1 MRLENGFKDNYI
13 CFSEMMV
20 QKFTGFSRRKHFIGL
35 VTFLMIYDSFIE
47 ISTIQTNHKRIKGSV
62 FNANIYLE
70 NRYGFL
76 SQRKDLENEFQ
87 LNYELFCETR
97 HFTKDVM
104 LSSYSLEDF
113 LPEIGD
119 QGDVGSC
126 VGWATAYYGLTIVKR
141 LELGKDYPAFS
152 PLSVFNRFCYLKK
165 LDPCNGGS
173 YIDGCLSLLVTKGCP
188 LVEEYDKPNCSVD
201 ANTKRY
207 NDCLF
212 SFERL
217 QQNNVNQLKLSLANN
232 CPVVIGLEVFQGGL
246 GNTLN
251 SKFLDSNGVA
261 KMEIFRN
268 SRYPVG
274 GHALCIV
281 GYDDKLGGG
290 AFKIA
295 NSWGKNWGKSGFFW
309 LRYQDIDMVRCAYS
323 LMPNSL
329 LINKETKFLFKT
341 LALSIT
347 NETAKNHY
355 VAVGYEVNQGIETKG
370 WFLIEAGMSR
380 VINIAPRKSNSVY
393 YITMDEN
400 GTIQDGSDISLS
412 LKMKS
417 FDISTSEE
425 ANSEVS
431 KHTFSLWIPS
441 NKKQIQA
448 LKITG
453 CSKVQLSE
461 N

>member
-1 MRLENGFKDNYI
+1 M
-13 CFSEMMV
+13 
-20 QKFTGFSRRKHFIGL
+20 
-35 VTFLMIYDSFIE
+35 
-47 ISTIQTNHKRIKGSV
+47 
-62 FNANIYLE
+62 
-70 NRYGFL
+70 
-76 SQRKDLENEFQ
+76 
-87 LNYELFCETR
+87 
-97 HFTKDVM
+97 
-104 LSSYSLEDF
+104 
-113 LPEIGD
+113 
-119 QGDVGSC
+119 
-126 VGWATAYYGLTIVKR
+126 
-141 LELGKDYPAFS
+141 
-152 PLSVFNRFCYLKK
+152 
-165 LDPCNGGS
+165 
-173 YIDGCLSLLVTKGCP
+173 
-188 LVEEYDKPNCSVD
+188 
-201 ANTKRY
+201 
-207 NDCLF
+207 
-212 SFERL
+212 
-217 QQNNVNQLKLSLANN
+217 
-232 CPVVIGLEVFQGGL
+232 
-246 GNTLN
+246 
-251 SKFLDSNGVA
+251 
-261 KMEIFRN
+261 
-268 SRYPVG
+268 
-274 GHALCIV
+274 
-281 GYDDKLGGG
+281 
-290 AFKIA
+290 
-295 NSWGKNWGKSGFFW
+295 
-309 LRYQDIDMVRCAYS
+309 
-323 LMPNSL
+323 
-329 LINKETKFLFKT
+329 INKETKFLFKT

>member
-1 MRLENGFKDNYI
+1 MYSINYI
-13 CFSEMMV
+13 YLKKNRKMSNNRWFSMLILSVIVLALGFVVFLDFRSPKNMELSTEATSSLKGLGCLMNNNKL
-20 QKFTGFSRRKHFIGL
+20 QKEH
-35 VTFLMIYDSFIE
+35 M
-47 ISTIQTNHKRIKGSV
+47 
-62 FNANIYLE
+62 
-70 NRYGFL
+70 
-76 SQRKDLENEFQ
+76 FQ
-87 LNYELFCETR
+87 
-97 HFTKDVM
+97 FTKNSCGISVM
-104 LSSYSLEDF
+104 NNTTLSSYSLEDY

-141 LELGKDYPAFS
+141 LEHGKDYPAFS

-165 LDPCNGGS
+165 FDPCNGGS

-281 GYDDKLGGG
+281 GYDDQLGGG

-309 LRYQDIDMVRCAYS
+309 LRYRDLDMVRCAYS

-347 NETAKNHY
+347 NETAKNQY

-400 GTIQDGSDISLS
+400 GTIQDGSDKSLS

-417 FDISTSEE
+417 FDISASDE

-431 KHTFSLWIPS
+431 KHAFSLWIPS

-448 LKITG
+448 MKITG
-453 CSKVQLSE
+453 SSKVQLSE

>member
-1 MRLENGFKDNYI
+1 M
-13 CFSEMMV
+13 
-20 QKFTGFSRRKHFIGL
+20 
-35 VTFLMIYDSFIE
+35 
-47 ISTIQTNHKRIKGSV
+47 
-62 FNANIYLE
+62 
-70 NRYGFL
+70 
-76 SQRKDLENEFQ
+76 
-87 LNYELFCETR
+87 
-97 HFTKDVM
+97 
-104 LSSYSLEDF
+104 
-113 LPEIGD
+113 
-119 QGDVGSC
+119 
-126 VGWATAYYGLTIVKR
+126 
-141 LELGKDYPAFS
+141 
-152 PLSVFNRFCYLKK
+152 
-165 LDPCNGGS
+165 
-173 YIDGCLSLLVTKGCP
+173 
-188 LVEEYDKPNCSVD
+188 
-201 ANTKRY
+201 
-207 NDCLF
+207 
-212 SFERL
+212 
-217 QQNNVNQLKLSLANN
+217 
-232 CPVVIGLEVFQGGL
+232 
-246 GNTLN
+246 
-251 SKFLDSNGVA
+251 DSNGVA

-431 KHTFSLWIPS
+431 KHAFSLWIPS